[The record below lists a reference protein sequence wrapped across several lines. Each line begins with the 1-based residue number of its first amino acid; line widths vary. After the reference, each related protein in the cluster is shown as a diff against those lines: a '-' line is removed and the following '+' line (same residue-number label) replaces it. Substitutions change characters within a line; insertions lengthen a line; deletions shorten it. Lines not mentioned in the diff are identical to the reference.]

1 MNSTDWVHTADNA
14 IPPLDGEL
22 AGLLEDLADVQDP
35 GINQIL
41 SGLRYLALTRYTAD
55 QSQTRIAALA
65 GGSDGTNVITA
76 IGRLLARL
84 ADANSNPALRTIPL
98 EQQKNARLAGQ
109 LACMALSDPDLAQTA
124 SETSAAITG
133 A

>member
-1 MNSTDWVHTADNA
+1 MTVPGGLHTEHDSV
-14 IPPLDGEL
+14 PGLD
-22 AGLLEDLADVQDP
+22 EDLAALFEELAAVQDP

-41 SGLRYLALTRYTAD
+41 AGLRYIALTRYTAD

-76 IGRLLARL
+76 IGRVLARL

-98 EQQKNARLAGQ
+98 EQQKNARLAGE
-109 LACMALSDPDLAQTA
+109 LACMALADPDLHQTA
-124 SETSAAITG
+124 SETCAAITG